1 MFHSIVQSNFLPF
14 FGFAPHECVA
24 PPFSNCISPNLVLEN
39 ISIRRLLNTLQLLFF
54 SPLRLLRRSITK
66 LQFERV
72 FSQTHLLR
80 QVIRQP
86 KMDKIHNLF
95 YTEKEKIHVK
105 PLKCVL
111 LSTRLNGCHSEL
123 TLPIQ
128 PEQFEESAQ
137 VSSVTPEEKLVQRHT
152 TRGVLETLWQHCRF
166 HWQSWLCFNARYGGI
181 LAKRLFDIV
190 VSLSLLILL
199 TPLALAVVLAIHL
212 ESPGQVFFSQTRVG
226 KHGRL
231 FKMWKFRSMY
241 IDAEERKA
249 TLLKYNHMPDGVL
262 FKMKNDP
269 RITRVGK
276 FIRKFSI
283 DEIPQFWNV
292 LRGEMSVVGPRPS
305 LPHEVAKY
313 NAYQYQRLEVK
324 PGITCIW
331 QISGRSE
338 IPFPQQVEM
347 DLQYITTQSF
357 FGDIVLV
364 LKTIPAVLK
373 NRGAY

>member
-1 MFHSIVQSNFLPF
+1 MFHIAKSTSLPF
-14 FGFAPHECVA
+14 FCFTPHWCVV
-24 PPFSNCISPNLVLEN
+24 PSSNYISQNLVLEN
-39 ISIRRLLNTLQLLFF
+39 TGICRLLNTLRFIFL
-54 SPLRLLRRSITK
+54 SPLWLLRRSITK

-72 FSQTHLLR
+72 FSQTRLIR
-80 QVIRQP
+80 QVTKQP
-86 KMDKIHNLF
+86 EMDNTHNWF
-95 YTEKEKIHVK
+95 YTENGKTHVK
-105 PLKCVL
+105 QLERVL
-111 LSTRLNGCHSEL
+111 LSTRLNDCHSEL
-123 TLPIQ
+123 ALPIQ
-128 PEQFEESAQ
+128 SDQFVESAQ
-137 VSSVTPEEKLVQRHT
+137 ISNLRPEEKLIQRDT
-152 TRGVLETLWQHCRF
+152 TRGVAETIWQRCRF
-166 HWQSWLCFNARYGGI
+166 HWQSWLCFNARYGGV
-181 LAKRLFDIV
+181 LVKRFFDIV
-190 VSLSLLILL
+190 VSMSLLLLL
-199 TPLALAVVLAIHL
+199 TPLAFAVVLAIHL
-212 ESPGQVFFSQTRVG
+212 ESPGQAFFYQTRVG

-249 TLLKYNHMPDGVL
+249 ALLKYNYMPDGVL

-331 QISGRSE
+331 QVSGRSE

-357 FGDIVLV
+357 FGDIVLL

-373 NRGAY
+373 SRGAY